1 MNKVAPVQKMLTQI
15 KNRMLVIKTLTGGE
29 GIIIRTKDL
38 NSILED
44 LCRSILKNGEIEMRT
59 RCEQLSLQVLQYEN
73 LLYAKD
79 QQLFNMEYKLRH
91 AKDELNKIVNTKVFS
106 KGNSL
111 IYELDHTT
119 RQLRLIKDNIS
130 TLEQKLKD
138 KVRLSFDKD
147 LEQARL
153 ALSEIRKKF
162 SEYQVTLNSHVVADV
177 TREINELHQELPG
190 LKSNKTEPGV
200 EKTGA

>member
-1 MNKVAPVQKMLTQI
+1 MQKMLTQI

-119 RQLRLIKDNIS
+119 RQLRLIKDNVS
-130 TLEQKLKD
+130 TLEQQLKD
-138 KVRLSFDKD
+138 KIRLSFDKD
-147 LEQARL
+147 L
-153 ALSEIRKKF
+153 
-162 SEYQVTLNSHVVADV
+162 D
-177 TREINELHQELPG
+177 
-190 LKSNKTEPGV
+190 
-200 EKTGA
+200 